1 MAAEDR
7 REVVTRSK
15 PRAGVLSRRA
25 LLQAAAGGA
34 LATTVAAPL
43 GDRAR
48 AAGSPARAA
57 VPPGRVSSQNPE
69 ALFRWL
75 DARIEAAMAQY
86 EVPGVALGV
95 SFQGQEYVRGY
106 GVTNVDYPQPV
117 DGDTLFRLGSMT
129 KSYTGAAIMRL
140 VEQGRVSLDAPVRTY
155 LPRFQVSDESV
166 AARVT
171 LRQALNHSAGWL
183 GDFYGDFGRGAD
195 ALERYVAGM
204 AMLPQLT
211 PPGQVWHYNNAGFV
225 LAGHVLETMHG
236 QPYEDAVQEL
246 VLAPLGLDHTFFY
259 SDAVIGY
266 NVAAS
271 HTMDGG
277 RPRVQPAYWGMA
289 RTLHPTGGLISSV
302 RDQLRYARFHLGEV
316 GATGGQAVLSPT
328 SIRAMR
334 ADLTPPG
341 TMGVELDGIGVAWW
355 MRSSPERVPI
365 CQIGGD
371 WPGQHA
377 GMLVVPDRAFA
388 LVVLTNGDG
397 GEAVV
402 VEVCAFDDGV
412 LPQFLG
418 LNNPPSVPRMLT
430 AAELAPYE
438 GRYLAMAI
446 NPPPGDVPETWVE
459 ISGSEGKLRA
469 TRIEGDKRQE
479 FDLAFYRDNY
489 AVLLDP
495 QGQPSASRADFGPG
509 PDGRSVW
516 FRLGGRLHMRQG

>member
-1 MAAEDR
+1 M
-7 REVVTRSK
+7 TR
-15 PRAGVLSRRA
+15 PRPRTAVLSRRA

-43 GDRAR
+43 GDRVW

-57 VPPGRVSSQNPE
+57 VPPGHASSQNPE
-69 ALFRWL
+69 VLFRWL

-86 EVPGVALGV
+86 DVPGVAVGV

-117 DGDTLFRLGSMT
+117 DGDTLFRIGSMT

-140 VEQGRVSLDAPVRTY
+140 AEQGRLSLDAPVRTY
-155 LPRFQVSDESV
+155 LPRFQVADESV

-171 LRQALNHSAGWL
+171 MRQTVDHSPGWL
-183 GDFYGDFGRGAD
+183 GDYYGDFGRGAD

-204 AMLPQLT
+204 AILPQLT

-225 LAGHVLETMHG
+225 LAGHVLETLYG
-236 QPYEDAVQEL
+236 KPYEDAVQEL
-246 VLAPLGLDHTFFY
+246 ILAPLGLDHTGFFT
-259 SDAVIGY
+259 DTLVGY

-271 HTMDGG
+271 HTMVEG
-277 RPRVQPAYWGMA
+277 RPRVQPAYWAMP
-289 RTLHPTGGLISSV
+289 RTLHPTGGLISSA
-302 RDQLRYARFHLGEV
+302 RDQLRYARLHLGEV
-316 GATGGQAVLSPT
+316 GASGGQAVLSPA

-341 TMGVELDGIGVAWW
+341 TMGSELDGIGIAWW
-355 MRSSPERVPI
+355 MRSNPEGVPI
-365 CQIGGD
+365 CQINGD
-371 WPGQHA
+371 WIGQHA

-388 LVVLTNGDG
+388 VVVLTNGDG
-397 GEAVV
+397 GEIVV
-402 VEVCAFDDGV
+402 AEVCAFDDGA
-412 LPQFLG
+412 LRQFVG
-418 LNNPPSVPRMLT
+418 LNNPPTVPRMLS

-459 ISGSEGKLRA
+459 IRVAEGKLRA
-469 TRIEGDKRQE
+469 TRIEGDKRLD
-479 FDLAFYRDNY
+479 FDLAFYRDNFV
-489 AVLLDP
+489 VLLDP

-509 PDGRSVW
+509 PDGRIMW
-516 FRLGGRLHMRQG
+516 FRLGGRLHMRQA